1 MNYFFDTI
9 RTLKNFAMFKVV
21 IAGGRDFNDYELL
34 RKCCDIALS
43 SITDE
48 IEVVS
53 GTAGGADKLGER
65 YAAEKGYHIRRF
77 PADWGTYKKRAGY
90 IRNDEMAQYGDAL
103 IAFWDGFSK
112 GTGHMIDLANEYNIK
127 VRIIKY

>member
-1 MNYFFDTI
+1 
-9 RTLKNFAMFKVV
+9 MFKVV

-34 RKCCDIALS
+34 CKCCDIALS
-43 SITDE
+43 TITDD

-53 GTAGGADKLGER
+53 GTAGGADRLGER
-65 YAAEKGYHIRRF
+65 YAKERGYSISRF
-77 PADWGTYKKRAGY
+77 PADWETYKKRAGY